1 MAGVIFFR
9 ERQKMQKE
17 MKQPRFRIVAVS
29 GVDLKV
35 FATHLRKSE
44 LETLAKAV
52 DAELVCLHNPKDG
65 SESEE

>member
-1 MAGVIFFR
+1 MVGTIFFR

-17 MKQPRFRIVAVS
+17 MKQPRFRVVAVS

>member
-1 MAGVIFFR
+1 MAGIIFFR
-9 ERQKMQKE
+9 ERRKMQKE

-35 FATHLRKSE
+35 FATHLRRNE